1 MNKEKLISLINNPT
15 NISNE
20 DLEALKKLADEYPYF
35 QIAHTLIAKTLG
47 DNKSLAFK
55 NRLHYASI
63 TSPDR
68 NILKKVIEGHAIS
81 YATSTAVDA
90 PVKEEIKE
98 TAPPKEEIKKE
109 EVKEVENSADIV
121 KERLAEIEG
130 TKVKENLSD
139 LAVPAAVASAS
150 TLKITDK
157 ATDNKL
163 INELEE
169 NLKSLQK
176 AKEKNVAEA
185 KTIQTAKTAV
195 KAKPVRK
202 KVTLTK
208 KKVTTAKKATPKKT
222 AVKKAVKSK
231 TPIKKV
237 TTRKTAAN
245 TKRTPVKKTTT
256 KKAASSKKIT
266 PKKVGV
272 KKAPVRKVAAIKKV
286 APVKAKTKKVVAK
299 KVTIAKKAT
308 PIKATA
314 KKIAS
319 KKATTTRAKTTA
331 AKKKIPK
338 KVSETT
344 TVTAQSKI
352 IDAFIKKEPKIRPKK
367 PSLKVKE
374 KPQKDL
380 SVESTKIKNDL
391 VSENLAIIMEK
402 QGKISKAK
410 DIYKKL
416 IWKFPQK
423 KAYFATR
430 IKELDKK

>member
-15 NISNE
+15 NISND

-47 DNKSLAFK
+47 DNNSLAFK

-81 YATSTAVDA
+81 YATSTVIDA
-90 PVKEEIKE
+90 PINEEIKE
-98 TAPPKEEIKKE
+98 TAPKEEIQKE
-109 EVKEVENSADIV
+109 AIKEVERSADIV

-130 TKVKENLSD
+130 TKVKENLSN
-139 LAVPAAVASAS
+139 LAIPAVASAGA
-150 TLKITDK
+150 LKVTDTT
-157 ATDNKL
+157 TDNKL
-163 INELEE
+163 LSELEE

-176 AKEKNVAEA
+176 AKEKNLAEA
-185 KTIQTAKTAV
+185 KAKQAIKTTVKARSTPKAKAKT
-195 KAKPVRK
+195 VRK
-202 KVTLTK
+202 KVTPIKKKTVAQKKLAVKAKVAVTK
-208 KKVTTAKKATPKKT
+208 KAAPIKRATKKVVAIKKPTRKVAASKKI
-222 AVKKAVKSK
+222 

-237 TTRKTAAN
+237 AT
-245 TKRTPVKKTTT
+245 KKTT
-256 KKAASSKKIT
+256 A
-266 PKKVGV
+266 
-272 KKAPVRKVAAIKKV
+272 
-286 APVKAKTKKVVAK
+286 KKVVAK
-299 KVTIAKKAT
+299 KVIAKKA
-308 PIKATA
+308 IKT

-319 KKATTTRAKTTA
+319 AKASIKKVVAKKDTKTTTV
-331 AKKKIPK
+331 KKKLPK
-338 KVSETT
+338 KVGKTT
-344 TVTAQSKI
+344 TVTAQRKI

-380 SVESTKIKNDL
+380 SVESTKIKNNL

-423 KAYFATR
+423 KAYFAAR